1 MLPLTIPLA
10 EVPAEGGLYMGLG
23 TVFIFAIFAVVFVV
37 LNVAVISRIL
47 RPSAPSKAK
56 ETTYECGEPPVGSS
70 WVRFD
75 MRFYS
80 VALIFLIF
88 DVEVAVIYPWA
99 LVFKR
104 LSAWGKEVSWA
115 SGAFAYE
122 EMLFFVLVVGVG
134 LVYVWAK
141 GDLDWVK
148 SVTVEEAKSGRGSVA
163 GDRRSPTGNG
173 SATAAP
179 RVPTAAAAGPSTGS
193 GERR

>member
-1 MLPLTIPLA
+1 VLPLPNPLLEA
-10 EVPAEGGLYMGLG
+10 PPDGGLYLQLG
-23 TVFIFAIFAVVFVV
+23 TVLVFAIFAALFVV
-37 LNVAVISRIL
+37 LNVAVVSRIA

-104 LSAWGKEVSWA
+104 LTEWGGA
-115 SGAFAYE
+115 FGYGAFAYG
-122 EMLFFVLVVGVG
+122 EMFFFVLVIGVG

-148 SVTVEEAKSGRGSVA
+148 TVTIEEARA
-163 GDRRSPTGNG
+163 GKY
-173 SATAAP
+173 AAGA
-179 RVPTAAAAGPSTGS
+179 RAGGGAAARPLS
-193 GERR
+193 GAAKEGAR